1 MLHIESVEQFDELIK
16 NETVLMD
23 FSATWCGP
31 CRMLAPI
38 LEEIEEE
45 KSFNGLIRK
54 VDVDDFGEIAARFG
68 IQAVPTLLLFKGG
81 KLVNSAAGYMPKDE
95 LLNFL
100 NN

>member
-38 LEEIEEE
+38 LEEIEGMFGAPDLASGAELEAEIKGETELSISDESEE
-45 KSFNGLIRK
+45 
-54 VDVDDFGEIAARFG
+54 
-68 IQAVPTLLLFKGG
+68 
-81 KLVNSAAGYMPKDE
+81 
-95 LLNFL
+95 
-100 NN
+100 